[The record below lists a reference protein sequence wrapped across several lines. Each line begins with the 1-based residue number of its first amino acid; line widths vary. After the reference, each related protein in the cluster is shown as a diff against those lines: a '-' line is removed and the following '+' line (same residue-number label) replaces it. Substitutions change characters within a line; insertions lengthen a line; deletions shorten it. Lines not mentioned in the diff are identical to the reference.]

1 MGTNC
6 APLLADLFLIQ
17 EWTKSNQSKLARKFN
32 LTFRYID
39 DLLIINNPDIQDYIR
54 YIYPP
59 ELEIKETTISDSEV
73 SYLDLHLSLLNG
85 SVISK
90 VYDKR
95 DGKRD
100 GFDFEI
106 ISFPHLVSN
115 IPATP
120 AYGVYTSQLI
130 RYQRACA
137 SYSEFQRR
145 HKLLADKLF
154 KQGFTTNRL
163 ISAFKKFYG
172 KYNAQGKYQ
181 KPLTE
186 FLRQVFRPN
195 NVYTPDHRTAPPP
208 FHSPSL
214 LRRANLSTPG

>member
-1 MGTNC
+1 MLDCLIDNIYVRFGDKVFRQTIGIPMGTNC
-6 APLLADLFLIQ
+6 APLLADLFLYTYESSFIQ
-17 EWTKSNQSKLARKFN
+17 ELTKSNQSKLARKFN

-39 DLLIINNPDIQDYIR
+39 DLLSINNPDIQDYIQ

-85 SVISK
+85 NVISK
-90 VYDKR
+90 LYDKR
-95 DGKRD
+95 DD
-100 GFDFEI
+100 FDFEI
-106 ISFPHLVSN
+106 INFPHLVSN

-120 AYGVYTSQLI
+120 AYGVYMSQLI

-145 HKLLADKLF
+145 HKLLANKLI

-163 ISAFKKFYG
+163 INAFKKFYG
-172 KYNAQGKYQ
+172 KYNTQGKYQ

-186 FLRQVFRPN
+186 FLRQVF
-195 NVYTPDHRTAPPP
+195 
-208 FHSPSL
+208 
-214 LRRANLSTPG
+214 